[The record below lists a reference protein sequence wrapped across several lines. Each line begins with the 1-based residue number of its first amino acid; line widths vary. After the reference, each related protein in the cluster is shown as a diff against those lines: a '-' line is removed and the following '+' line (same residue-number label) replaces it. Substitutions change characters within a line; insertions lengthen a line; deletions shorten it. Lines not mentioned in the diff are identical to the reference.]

1 MHLFLFLFFVIICAS
16 GKFFDFLFIEYNC
29 VGPLV
34 VSLWNSSFRI
44 TLYFLIYVV

>member
-29 VGPLV
+29 VGPLDCGIV
-34 VSLWNSSFRI
+34 KGVLDSLYIF
-44 TLYFLIYVV
+44 